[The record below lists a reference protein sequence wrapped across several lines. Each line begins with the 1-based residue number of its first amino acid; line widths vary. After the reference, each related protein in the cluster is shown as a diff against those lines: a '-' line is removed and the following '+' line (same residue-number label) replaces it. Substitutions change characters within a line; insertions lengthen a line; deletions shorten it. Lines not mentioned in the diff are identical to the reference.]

1 MAGAMLIQGSQPG
14 PQVMTN
20 NPIMFWGLIASMLVG
35 NIMLVVIN
43 LPLIGLWV
51 SLLKVTYRLFFPAV
65 IVFSCIGA
73 YSRAE
78 EHTSELQSLMRIS
91 YAVFCL
97 TKKYSKRNK
106 LHMSTNQNIL

>member
-20 NPIMFWGLIASMLVG
+20 NPILFWGLIASMLVG

-51 SLLKVTYRLFFPAV
+51 SLLKVPYRLFFPAV

-73 YSRAE
+73 YSLTNSAFPVFILLIFGIEIGRA
-78 EHTSELQSLMRIS
+78 H
-91 YAVFCL
+91 V
-97 TKKYSKRNK
+97 
-106 LHMSTNQNIL
+106 